1 MDPKKLFLEAMN
13 AINAG
18 DYGGAR
24 QTLLKVN
31 GMAPGNADVLSYL
44 GFAEASLGMPEGLA
58 KTAKA
63 AEASPKSPQILMNHA
78 FALTQS
84 GHQARAIEVLKQAH
98 LASPN
103 LPPILNQ
110 LSRLLVADGAF
121 AEAESYT
128 KILVGQD
135 PKNPVFAARYVKVL
149 VGLNKGEEAY
159 AFVKGLEK
167 ILPQNRSLLE
177 LKAGAARAAQNWP
190 ESYRLYKKL
199 SEEDP
204 ASISF
209 KRGLA
214 HSLLGLEDFS
224 TLVPVLKEIRAL
236 DPDNEQVIYS
246 MAFALFNDH
255 RHEECRPFVEQILS
269 RDPEHVDAL
278 IIKGRSLIFFG
289 EFEAAEKIFLK
300 ILELSPDHP
309 MAVMQLTKVFQ
320 KDFSTLVP
328 VLKEIRAL
336 DPDNEQVIYSM
347 AFALFNDHRHEECR
361 PFVEQIL
368 SRDPEHVDALIIKGR
383 SLIFFGEFEAAEK
396 IFLKILELSPDHPM
410 AVMQLTKV
418 RRPTERDATFDKIE
432 EMEKTT
438 TDEHDYRALMGYTL
452 GEMYEGI
459 KDYDKAFH
467 FFQLGNERAK
477 SRFAKRGFG
486 FDPDKTKADFDQIK
500 KLYSK
505 ENLGALKG
513 TGSSSQVPIFIVAMP
528 RSGTTLLEQVVSS
541 HSKVYGGGELPL
553 GNAAAQKLKDDLG
566 QATPENLKEKLGTEA
581 RDYAHLYLDY
591 LPERGPGETRLSD
604 KMPNNFMHLGFL
616 QTVLPKASYIYIKR
630 HPLDICLSIY
640 KGFFG
645 SGFTYALDLEDLGF
659 YYRQHH
665 DLMAYWRGALALPML
680 EVRYEEFVA
689 DPEGEG
695 RRVLEHCGLE
705 WQPAC
710 LEFHKRKN
718 KVITMSAIQ
727 VREPVH
733 QKAVDK
739 WRRYEKH
746 LDPLL
751 RGLGDDIVKTLDL

>member
-1 MDPKKLFLEAMN
+1 MDPKELFIEAMA

-18 DYGGAR
+18 DYHGAR

-31 GMAPGNADVLSYL
+31 GLAPGNADVLSYL
-44 GFAEASLGMPEGLA
+44 GFAEASLGMDEGLA

-78 FALTQS
+78 FALSQG
-84 GHQARAIEVLKQAH
+84 GHQARAIEVLKEANKV
-98 LASPN
+98 SPGQ
-103 LPPILNQ
+103 PPILNQ
-110 LSRLLVADGAF
+110 LSRLLVEAGAF
-121 AEAESYT
+121 GEAEPYT
-128 KILVGQD
+128 RALVEKA
-135 PKNPVFAARYVKVL
+135 PKDPVFAYRHVKVL
-149 VGLNKGEEAY
+149 AALEKGEAALE
-159 AFVKGLEK
+159 FVDGLEK
-167 ILPQNRSLLE
+167 IFPDGRFLME
-177 LKAGAARAAQNWP
+177 LKARAARVAQNWP
-190 ESYRLYKKL
+190 QSYRLYKRL
-199 SEEDP
+199 TEEDP
-204 ASISF
+204 KNLAF

-214 HSLLGLEDFS
+214 HSLMGLEDFS

-236 DPDNEQVIYS
+236 DPTNEQVVYS

-255 RHEECRPFVEQILS
+255 RHEECMPFVEEILAK
-269 RDPEHVDAL
+269 DPDNLDAL
-278 IIKGRSLIFFG
+278 IIKGRSLVFFG
-289 EFEAAEKIFLK
+289 AFEEAEKIFL
-300 ILELSPDHP
+300 
-309 MAVMQLTKVFQ
+309 
-320 KDFSTLVP
+320 
-328 VLKEIRAL
+328 R
-336 DPDNEQVIYSM
+336 
-347 AFALFNDHRHEECR
+347 
-361 PFVEQIL
+361 
-368 SRDPEHVDALIIKGR
+368 
-383 SLIFFGEFEAAEK
+383 
-396 IFLKILELSPDHPM
+396 ILELSPDHPM

-418 RRPTERDATFDKIE
+418 RRPTTRDETFDKIE

-467 FFQLGNERAK
+467 YFQLGNERAK
-477 SRFAKRGFG
+477 SRFEKRGFV
-486 FDPDKTKADFDQIK
+486 FDKDKTKADFDQVK

-505 ENLGALKG
+505 ETLSALKG
-513 TGSSSQVPIFIVAMP
+513 KGSDSEVPIFIVAMP

-553 GNAAAQKLKDDLG
+553 GNASAQKLKEDLG
-566 QATPENLKEKLGTEA
+566 QVTPENLKAKLAEEA
-581 RDYAHLYLDY
+581 EFYANLYLDY
-591 LPERGPGETRLSD
+591 LPKRAAGETHLSD

-645 SGFTYALDLEDLGF
+645 SGFTYALDLEHLGY

-665 DLMAYWRGALALPML
+665 ELMAHWREALALPLL
-680 EVRYEEFVA
+680 EVTYEEFVS

-695 RRVLEHCGLE
+695 RRILGHCGLDWE
-705 WQPAC
+705 PEC
-710 LEFHKRKN
+710 LEFHKRRN

-746 LDPLL
+746 IDPLL
-751 RGLGDDIVKTLDL
+751 KGLGEDIVKDLDI

>member
-214 HSLLGLEDFS
+214 HSLLGLE
-224 TLVPVLKEIRAL
+224 
-236 DPDNEQVIYS
+236 
-246 MAFALFNDH
+246 
-255 RHEECRPFVEQILS
+255 
-269 RDPEHVDAL
+269 
-278 IIKGRSLIFFG
+278 
-289 EFEAAEKIFLK
+289 
-300 ILELSPDHP
+300 
-309 MAVMQLTKVFQ
+309 
-320 KDFSTLVP
+320 DFSTLVP